1 MYRMRGFVGGIAQL
15 GERLHGMQEVSGSI
29 PLTSTNK
36 QGSTMHKLG
45 VITTL
50 LGLILSIVGLAVGFG
65 KMLNGSENAEVWI
78 SLIPLGFVGLF
89 IGVTLTQLSNKQ

>member
-1 MYRMRGFVGGIAQL
+1 
-15 GERLHGMQEVSGSI
+15 
-29 PLTSTNK
+29 
-36 QGSTMHKLG
+36 MHKLG

-50 LGLILSIVGLAVGFG
+50 LGLILSIAGLAIGFW

-78 SLIPLGFVGLF
+78 SLVPLGFVGLF